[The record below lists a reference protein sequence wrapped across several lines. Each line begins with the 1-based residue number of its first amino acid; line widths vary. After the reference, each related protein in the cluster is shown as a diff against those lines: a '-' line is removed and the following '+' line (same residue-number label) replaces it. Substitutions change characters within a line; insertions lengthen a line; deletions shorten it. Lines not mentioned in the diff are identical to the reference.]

1 MLHDSSEF
9 KYCIVFFF
17 SYFNFFVFLII
28 IFFLHVYYCGDTLSL
43 KKRYRKRL
51 KSGTPK
57 GLGAQARVIPETAF
71 GFPIPLLL

>member
-17 SYFNFFVFLII
+17 LILIFFVFLSI
-28 IFFLHVYYCGDTLSL
+28 IFFLYVYYCGDTLSL
-43 KKRYRKRL
+43 KKRYRNRL

-57 GLGAQARVIPETAF
+57 GLGTQARVIPETAF